1 MSTVHE
7 LLHRYELEPN
17 KRLGQHFLVA
27 EGVLKKIV
35 ASADLVPV
43 DRVLEIG
50 AGLGTLTRPLAEK
63 TAQVVTVEI
72 DRRLIPIL
80 QQELGGYPNV
90 RIVQGNILDLDP
102 ATLMGEEEYKVVAN
116 LPYGITSR
124 LLRHLL
130 EAQPSPK
137 RMVLT
142 MQREV
147 AKRILAQDGRMSLLA
162 IGVHFYARPKLLLR
176 IRPGAFYPTPEVE
189 SAVISLDR
197 HERPPVETDDTEEY
211 FRVVRAGFSQPRKQ
225 LRNSLGAGL
234 ALDRASVAE
243 ALLKAGID
251 PRKRAERVRLE
262 DWEQIAKAL
271 RQVGLETHEA

>member
-35 ASADLVPV
+35 ALADLVPG

-50 AGLGTLTRPLAEK
+50 AGLGTLTRPLA
-63 TAQVVTVEI
+63 QVVTVEI
-72 DRRLIPIL
+72 ERRLIPIL
-80 QQELGGYPNV
+80 QQEWGGYPNV

-234 ALDRASVAE
+234 ALNRASVAE